1 MPRRPVVSRTMEVL
15 NVVTLRTDTVKEK
28 TKHESFYIAAQ
39 AFKSREDIL
48 KYIRT
53 HYDDDR
59 MVTSRIKTVTE
70 CTAFVSQSIQ
80 AFIDNAEEINVITER
95 KEKA

>member
-1 MPRRPVVSRTMEVL
+1 MPRRPVVSRTMPVL
-15 NVVTLRTDTVKEK
+15 SVNTLRTDTVKEK

-39 AFKSREDIL
+39 AFKSKEDIL
-48 KYIRT
+48 KYIRAN
-53 HYDDDR
+53 YDDER
-59 MVTSRIKTVTE
+59 LVTSRIKSVTE
-70 CTAFVSQSIQ
+70 CTAFVSMSLQ